1 MIIIY
6 IAAIIIII
14 YFGIPVLQLIV
25 SFFAAIF
32 FSFLLFIMRAYQW
45 VDDLF
50 TYVRPSE
57 VKLDEN
63 NRSELVAPVEDANF
77 IFNSKLKN
85 ICYRVFYADILI
97 FLIALIIDKNL
108 MVTFLFI
115 FPMGIMIPLLIYK
128 IFEKKINL

>member
-6 IAAIIIII
+6 IAAIIVII
-14 YFGIPVLQLIV
+14 YFGIPVLQLIF

-32 FSFLLFIMRAYQW
+32 FSFLLSIMRAFQW
-45 VDDLF
+45 VGDLF

-57 VKLDEN
+57 VKLEEN
-63 NRSELVAPVEDANF
+63 NRSELVVSVEGANF

-97 FLIALIIDKNL
+97 FLICLISEKKP
-108 MVTFLFI
+108 MVTFLFV
-115 FPMGIMIPLLIYK
+115 FPMGIMIPVLIYK
-128 IFEKKINL
+128 IFKKK